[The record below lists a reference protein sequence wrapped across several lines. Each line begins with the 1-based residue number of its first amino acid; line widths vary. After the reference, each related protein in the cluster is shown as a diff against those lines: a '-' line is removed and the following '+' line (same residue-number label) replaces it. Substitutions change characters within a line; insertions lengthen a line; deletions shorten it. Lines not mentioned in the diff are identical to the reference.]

1 MNKVKVKVKGIGG
14 VFFKSKNSEELTQW
28 YHKYLGFDLDE
39 YNCVTFNPK
48 TMPDNGYTVWS
59 AFKADT
65 DYFEPSKQQFMI
77 NLLVDDVEQM
87 LKQVEE
93 GGATIVGEILDED
106 YGVFGWFLDPE
117 GFKVELWCPK

>member
-1 MNKVKVKVKGIGG
+1 MNKIKVKGIGG
-14 VFFKSKNSEELTQW
+14 VFFKSKDSEALTQW
-28 YHKYLGFDLDE
+28 YHKHLGFDLDE
-39 YNCVTFNPK
+39 YNCVTFNPN
-48 TMPDNGYTVWS
+48 TMPDNSYTVWS
-59 AFKADT
+59 AFKADS

-77 NLLVDDVEQM
+77 NLIVDDVAQM

-93 GGATIVGEILDED
+93 GGATVVGEILDED

>member
-1 MNKVKVKVKGIGG
+1 MNKVRGIGG
-14 VFFKSKNSEELTQW
+14 VFFKSKNAEELTQW

-39 YNCVTFNPK
+39 YNCVTFNPE
-48 TMPDNGYTVWS
+48 TMPDKGYTVWS

-77 NLLVDDVEQM
+77 NLLVDDVAQM
-87 LKQVEE
+87 LKQVEQ